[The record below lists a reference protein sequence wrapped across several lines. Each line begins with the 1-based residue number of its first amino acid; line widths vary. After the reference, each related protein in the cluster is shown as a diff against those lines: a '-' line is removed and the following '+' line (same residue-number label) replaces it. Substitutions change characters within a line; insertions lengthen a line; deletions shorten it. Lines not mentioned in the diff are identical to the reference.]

1 MNELHL
7 FAGAGGGI
15 LGGQLL
21 GHSTVCAVEIEQYPR
36 QVLLQRQRDG
46 VLPKFPIWDDVCT
59 FDGKPWRGTVD
70 VICGGFPC
78 QDISSAGKGTGIG
91 GKRSGLWKEYARI
104 IGEIRPKFVFAE
116 NSPLLRG
123 RGLDVVLGDLSEL
136 GYDAKWCV
144 LGAWHVGAPHK
155 RNRMWVLASNTRCKQ
170 ERAVQGVQP
179 EIKESK
185 RKDASNISSLRPA
198 RSNMAYPNSQRLQG
212 DKLAR
217 GSDTQGRQKQ
227 DGPVAKCGGLWWH
240 KDPSEV
246 GDTSMFHAQG
256 RTDGSW
262 QGKFGGASKRE
273 GGCQENWPI
282 EPAVGR
288 VAHGVARR
296 VDRLKAIG
304 NGQVSAVA
312 ATAWNIL
319 NEGLDRG

>member
-21 GHSTVCAVEIEQYPR
+21 GHTTVCAVEIEEYPR

-136 GYDAKWCV
+136 GYNARWCV
-144 LGAWHVGAPHK
+144 LGAWHVGASHK
-155 RNRMWVLASNTRCKQ
+155 RNRMWVLADS
-170 ERAVQGVQP
+170 
-179 EIKESK
+179 
-185 RKDASNISSLRPA
+185 
-198 RSNMAYPNSQRLQG
+198 NSQRLQG

-217 GSDTQGRQKQ
+217 GFDSEGRQKQ
-227 DGPVAKCGGLWWH
+227 DGHVTKCREIPNSSVARLEGDVRGLSEGQGSSRSSWWASE
-240 KDPSEV
+240 PS
-246 GDTSMFHAQG
+246 
-256 RTDGSW
+256 
-262 QGKFGGASKRE
+262 
-273 GGCQENWPI
+273 
-282 EPAVGR
+282 VGR
-288 VAHGVARR
+288 MAHGVARR
-296 VDRLKAIG
+296 VDRIKGIG
-304 NGQVSAVA
+304 NGQVPAVA